1 MNTYY
6 VEQRAEVWVRTT
18 VQADTAKAALELGK
32 KQILDGHFSDNSE
45 AWEFQNSETNPHLD
59 LRIWGG
65 ADGVAV
71 SLNKDGSVTELRYKD

>member
-18 VQADTAKAALELGK
+18 VEANTAKEALELGK
-32 KQILDGHFSDNSE
+32 QQLENGDYYQHPDSFELHDEYWIGGTRDG
-45 AWEFQNSETNPHLD
+45 
-59 LRIWGG
+59 I
-65 ADGVAV
+65 AV